1 MKKTLLGLSIAAA
14 LVSLP
19 SFAEVRI
26 NGFASIV
33 GGQTL
38 DDDDT
43 LYGYDN
49 DFNMEQE
56 SKFALQV
63 SADLQERLSATA
75 QVIARGEN
83 DFDAEFEW
91 AYLTYEISDNSQLSA
106 GKMRIPFYRY
116 SDFLDVGYAYRWVR
130 PPQSVY
136 NLSFTT
142 YEGLSYLHNST
153 LGDWDSALQL
163 MYGAVNDDIVAVTN
177 NDAAELNDT
186 LGVNWTLSRDWFTAR
201 VAYFMSEA
209 SIDVSNSAQL
219 TSLLNGL
226 DGYGLS
232 EQRQDLEIEEDD
244 AYFAAIGFGVDYNNF
259 LFDAEYTQF
268 EVEDSI
274 LAKQRQYYA
283 SVGYRIDDWTV
294 HFTYENNDDEND
306 SSELNTI
313 PAQIQTPNG
322 PINVSTNPS
331 DPNAPLLRDATNFVL
346 LSQRAESNTYTIG
359 ARYNFHPS
367 AAFKID
373 VSRFEDDI
381 TNTEVDLVSMGVDLV
396 F

>member
-346 LSQRAESNTYTIG
+346 LSQRAESNTYTLG

>member
-331 DPNAPLLRDATNFVL
+331 DPNAPLLRDVTNFAL

>member
-130 PPQSVY
+130 PPKSVY
-136 NLSFTT
+136 NLNFST
-142 YEGLSYLHNST
+142 YEGLSYLYNSNI
-153 LGDWDSALQL
+153 GEWDSSIQL
-163 MYGAVNDDIVAVTN
+163 MYGSVNEDIAAVTESDN
-177 NDAAELNDT
+177 VEINDAF
-186 LGVNWTLSRDWFTAR
+186 GFNWTLSKDWFTAR
-201 VAYFMSEA
+201 AAYILSEV

-219 TSLLNGL
+219 SALFSGL
-226 DGYGLS
+226 SGYGLN
-232 EQRQDLEIEEDD
+232 EQRQDLAVEEDD
-244 AYFAAIGFGVDYNNF
+244 SYFAGIGFGIDYNNF
-259 LFDAEYTQF
+259 LFDAEYTQY
-268 EVEDSI
+268 EIEDSF
-274 LAKQRQYYA
+274 LAKQSQYYA

>member
-1 MKKTLLGLSIAAA
+1 MKKSLLGLSVAAA
-14 LVSLP
+14 LMSSP

-43 LYGYDN
+43 LYGYEN
-49 DFNMEQE
+49 DFDMKQE

-75 QVIARGEN
+75 QIIARGEN

-91 AYLTYEISDNSQLSA
+91 AYLTYELSDNSQLSA

-136 NLSFTT
+136 NLTFST
-142 YEGLSYLHNST
+142 YEGLSYLYNSNI
-153 LGDWDSALQL
+153 GDWESSLQL
-163 MYGAVNDDIVAVTN
+163 MYGAVDDDIAAVTDSDRVEIK
-177 NDAAELNDT
+177 DAV
-186 LGVNWTLSRDWFTAR
+186 GFNWTLSRDWFTAR
-201 VAYFMSEA
+201 AAYIISEV
-209 SIDVSNSAQL
+209 SIDLSNSDQINNLLAGIESYGFSAQA
-219 TSLLNGL
+219 
-226 DGYGLS
+226 
-232 EQRQDLEIEEDD
+232 QDLAIEEDD
-244 AYFAAIGFGVDYNNF
+244 SYFAAIGFGVDYDNF
-259 LFDAEYTQF
+259 LFDAEYT
-268 EVEDSI
+268 EWEIEDSF

-373 VSRFEDDI
+373 VSRFDDDI
-381 TNTEVDLVSMGVDLV
+381 TNTEVELVSMGVDLV

>member
-130 PPQSVY
+130 PPKSVY
-136 NLSFTT
+136 NLNFST
-142 YEGLSYLHNST
+142 YEGLSYLYNSNI
-153 LGDWDSALQL
+153 GEWDSSIQL
-163 MYGAVNDDIVAVTN
+163 MYGSVNEDIAAVTESDN
-177 NDAAELNDT
+177 VEINDAF
-186 LGVNWTLSRDWFTAR
+186 GFNWTLSKDWFTAR
-201 VAYFMSEA
+201 AAYILSEV

-219 TSLLNGL
+219 SALFSGL
-226 DGYGLS
+226 SGYGLY
-232 EQRQDLEIEEDD
+232 EQRQDLAVEEDD
-244 AYFAAIGFGVDYNNF
+244 SYFAGIGFGIDYNNF
-259 LFDAEYTQF
+259 LFDAEYTQY
-268 EVEDSI
+268 EIEDSF
-274 LAKQRQYYA
+274 LAKQSQYYA

-331 DPNAPLLRDATNFVL
+331 DPNAPLLRDVTNFAL

>member
-373 VSRFEDDI
+373 VSRFDDDI
-381 TNTEVDLVSMGVDLV
+381 TNTEVELVSMGVDLV

>member
-259 LFDAEYTQF
+259 LFEIWITLYHRPL
-268 EVEDSI
+268 EDFSI
-274 LAKQRQYYA
+274 FQ
-283 SVGYRIDDWTV
+283 
-294 HFTYENNDDEND
+294 
-306 SSELNTI
+306 
-313 PAQIQTPNG
+313 
-322 PINVSTNPS
+322 
-331 DPNAPLLRDATNFVL
+331 
-346 LSQRAESNTYTIG
+346 
-359 ARYNFHPS
+359 
-367 AAFKID
+367 
-373 VSRFEDDI
+373 
-381 TNTEVDLVSMGVDLV
+381 
-396 F
+396 

>member
-130 PPQSVY
+130 PPKSVY
-136 NLSFTT
+136 NLNFST
-142 YEGLSYLHNST
+142 YEGLSYLYNSNI
-153 LGDWDSALQL
+153 GEWDSSIQL
-163 MYGAVNDDIVAVTN
+163 MYGSVNEDIAAVTESDN
-177 NDAAELNDT
+177 VEINDAF
-186 LGVNWTLSRDWFTAR
+186 GFNWTLSKDWFTAR
-201 VAYFMSEA
+201 AAYILSEV

-219 TSLLNGL
+219 SALFSGL
-226 DGYGLS
+226 SGYGLN
-232 EQRQDLEIEEDD
+232 EQRQDLAVEEDD
-244 AYFAAIGFGVDYNNF
+244 SYFAGIGFGIDYNNF
-259 LFDAEYTQF
+259 LFDAEYTQY
-268 EVEDSI
+268 EIEDSF
-274 LAKQRQYYA
+274 LAKQSQYYA

-331 DPNAPLLRDATNFVL
+331 DPNAPLLRDVTNFAL

>member
-186 LGVNWTLSRDWFTAR
+186 LGVNWTLSKDWFTAR

-226 DGYGLS
+226 DSYGLS

-244 AYFAAIGFGVDYNNF
+244 AYFAAVGFGVDYNNF